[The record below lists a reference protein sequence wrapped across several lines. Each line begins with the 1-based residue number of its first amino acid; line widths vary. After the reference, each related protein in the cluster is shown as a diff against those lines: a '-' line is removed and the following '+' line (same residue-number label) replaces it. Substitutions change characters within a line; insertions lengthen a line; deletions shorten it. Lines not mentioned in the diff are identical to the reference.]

1 MMKIA
6 KRRTV
11 LGALVCSATL
21 AASCLGCA
29 PAATEIAPTDGLASN
44 DMVVKGEYPPYDPA
58 AEAEVTA
65 GAAIEGSEE
74 EQLQQERIAGG
85 AAGGVVSENLEPL
98 EGITDYS
105 EGEYVPVYGIACDI
119 PEVVHGETKGTA
131 CTTCH
136 TADGQGAGTQVPQS
150 HADQNLADEDCL
162 TCHEL

>member
-1 MMKIA
+1 M
-6 KRRTV
+6 RTFANRKTGV
-11 LGALVCSATL
+11 TAVVCAVALAT
-21 AASCLGCA
+21 ACAGCA
-29 PAATEIAPTDGLASN
+29 PQAPEAERTDGLASN
-44 DMVVKGEYPPYDPA
+44 DMVVRGEYTPYDPA
-58 AEAEVTA
+58 AEAAVTA

-98 EGITDYS
+98 EGVTDYS

-119 PEVVHGETKGTA
+119 PEVVHGESKGTT

-150 HADQNLADEDCL
+150 HADQNLADEECV

>member
-44 DMVVKGEYPPYDPA
+44 DMVVKGEYTPYDPA

-85 AAGGVVSENLEPL
+85 AR
-98 EGITDYS
+98 
-105 EGEYVPVYGIACDI
+105 
-119 PEVVHGETKGTA
+119 VHGL
-131 CTTCH
+131 
-136 TADGQGAGTQVPQS
+136 P
-150 HADQNLADEDCL
+150 
-162 TCHEL
+162 

>member
-29 PAATEIAPTDGLASN
+29 PAATERAPTDGLASN
-44 DMVVKGEYPPYDPA
+44 DMVVKGEYTPYDPA

-105 EGEYVPVYGIACDI
+105 EGEYVPVYGIAC
-119 PEVVHGETKGTA
+119 
-131 CTTCH
+131 H
-136 TADGQGAGTQVPQS
+136 TADGQGAGTQVHQS

>member
-1 MMKIA
+1 M
-6 KRRTV
+6 
-11 LGALVCSATL
+11 
-21 AASCLGCA
+21 
-29 PAATEIAPTDGLASN
+29 
-44 DMVVKGEYPPYDPA
+44 
-58 AEAEVTA
+58 TA